1 MRLRTAIALTMS
13 LALAVALAVTGL
25 IVSRVLER
33 AARRELES
41 ELARGR
47 GVFEDLLLYRKT
59 LHRAESRVLADE
71 PRLKAVVATDDVT
84 AATVLGVIAD
94 LRRALRCDL
103 LLIIDR
109 GGRLLAS
116 ATHPEEAGAVLA
128 ENPTVA
134 TALEHG
140 ESDGVWI
147 DGAQVFQVHGRR
159 LSYGTM
165 SVGAVVVGYRID
177 DALAETVAR
186 QMGVHVIIAN
196 REQPIAASHLLPDVT
211 SERAIQSAVLAAA
224 APGPAGSQ
232 GSEHQGEHASREVRV
247 AGGRYILTSAAL
259 PGYGGG
265 EPLRYAIYRSL
276 DQALA
281 PARRLVRILYGV
293 TASALVL
300 ALAAAVWLARR
311 LAQPVDELAA
321 FAQRIAHGDLEHP
334 VQITGL
340 LEVRALAGSM
350 NQMVREIAAS
360 RTQLAEK
367 ARLSR
372 ELEIAQRIQTS
383 ILPRNVKVPG
393 LTLAAQMVPASEVG
407 GDYYDVIPLPD
418 GCWLAIGD
426 VAGHGLPA
434 GMVMFMVQSAFG
446 ALVRSRPDAA
456 PRQVAVLL
464 NQILVENV
472 RNRLDSDEHVTFT
485 AARYFTDG
493 RIVFAGA
500 HEPIIVLRAATG
512 ACELVP
518 TPGTWLGIIDHIDHA
533 TTDSTLSLQPG
544 DLAVL
549 YSDGVTEAMSEQKEQ
564 LGIDRLCAE
573 ITKCR
578 GQTPESVHAHLMD
591 LVRGWSKVPDDDFTL
606 LVLRHEGLPSG
617 ASHQQGAGSREEH
630 GT

>member
-1 MRLRTAIALTMS
+1 MRLRTAIALAMS

-134 TALEHG
+134 AALEHG
-140 ESDGVWI
+140 ESDGVWV

-196 REQPIAASHLLPDVT
+196 REQPIAASHLLRDVV
-211 SERAIQSAVLAAA
+211 SERAIQSAVVAAA
-224 APGPAGSQ
+224 TGSDRPGDHDEP
-232 GSEHQGEHASREVRV
+232 ESREVRV

-259 PGYGGG
+259 PGYGGA
-265 EPLRYAIYRSL
+265 EPLRYTIYRSL

-293 TASALVL
+293 TASALLL

-334 VQITGL
+334 VQLTGL
-340 LEVRALAGSM
+340 REVRALAGSM

-446 ALVRSRPDAA
+446 ALVRSRPNAA
-456 PRQVAVLL
+456 PRQIAVLL

-512 ACELVP
+512 VCELVP

-533 TTDSTLSLQPG
+533 TTDSTLILEPG

-564 LGIDRLCAE
+564 LGIDRLCAA
-573 ITKCR
+573 ITECR
-578 GQTPESVHAHLMD
+578 GQTPESVHSHLMD

-617 ASHQQGAGSREEH
+617 GSHQQGAGSREEH

>member
-13 LALAVALAVTGL
+13 LALAVALAITGL

-47 GVFEDLLLYRKT
+47 RVFEDLLHYRKT

-84 AATVLGVIAD
+84 PATVLGVIAD

-116 ATHPEEAGAVLA
+116 ATHPEEAGAALA
-128 ENPTVA
+128 DNPTVA

-140 ESDGVWI
+140 ESEGVWI

-159 LSYGTM
+159 LSYGTT

-186 QMGVHVIIAN
+186 QMGAHVIIAN
-196 REQPIAASHLLPDVT
+196 RDQPIAASHLMRDAD
-211 SERAIQSAVLAAA
+211 SERAIQSAIVAAA
-224 APGPAGSQ
+224 ALGPDDLRRH
-232 GSEHQGEHASREVRV
+232 EDRESREVRV
-247 AGGRYILTSAAL
+247 AGGRYVLTAAAL
-259 PGYGGG
+259 PGYGGA
-265 EPLRYAIYRSL
+265 EPLRYAVYRSL

-300 ALAAAVWLARR
+300 ALVAAVWLARR

-321 FAQRIAHGDLEHP
+321 FAQRIAHGDFEHP

-340 LEVRALAGSM
+340 REVRALAGSM

-456 PRQVAVLL
+456 PRQVTVLL

-518 TPGTWLGIIDHIDHA
+518 TPGTWLGIIDNIEHA
-533 TTDSTLSLQPG
+533 TTDSTLILQPG
-544 DLAVL
+544 DIAVL

-573 ITKCR
+573 ITTCR
-578 GQTPESVHAHLMD
+578 GQTPEAVHAHLLD
-591 LVRGWSKVPDDDFTL
+591 VVRSWSKVPDDDFTL

-617 ASHQQGAGSREEH
+617 GSHQQGAGSRGDH

>member
-13 LALAVALAVTGL
+13 LALAVALAITGL

-47 GVFEDLLLYRKT
+47 GVFEDLLHYRKT

-84 AATVLGVIAD
+84 PATVLGVIAD

-116 ATHPEEAGAVLA
+116 ATHPEEAGALLA

-140 ESDGVWI
+140 ESEGVWI

-159 LSYGTM
+159 LSYGTTL
-165 SVGAVVVGYRID
+165 VGAVVVGYRVD

-186 QMGVHVIIAN
+186 QMGAHVILAN
-196 REQPIAASHLLPDVT
+196 RDQPIAASHLMQDVV
-211 SERAIQSAVLAAA
+211 SERAIQSAIVAAA
-224 APGPAGSQ
+224 ALGPDEPRGHE
-232 GSEHQGEHASREVRV
+232 EHESREVRV
-247 AGGRYILTSAAL
+247 AGGRYVLTAAAL
-259 PGYGGG
+259 PGYGGA
-265 EPLRYAIYRSL
+265 EPLRYTIYRSL

-300 ALAAAVWLARR
+300 ALLAAVWLARR

-321 FAQRIAHGDLEHP
+321 FAQRIAHGDFEHP

-340 LEVRALAGSM
+340 REVRALAGSM

-446 ALVRSRPDAA
+446 ALVRSRPDSA

-518 TPGTWLGIIDHIDHA
+518 TPGTWLGIIDSIEHA
-533 TTDSTLSLQPG
+533 TTDSTLILQPG
-544 DLAVL
+544 DIAVL
-549 YSDGVTEAMSEQKEQ
+549 YSDGVTEAMSEAKEQ

-573 ITKCR
+573 ITTCR
-578 GQTPESVHAHLMD
+578 GQTPEAVHAHLLD
-591 LVRGWSKVPDDDFTL
+591 RVRSWSKVPDDDITL

-617 ASHQQGAGSREEH
+617 GSHQQGAGSREDH